1 MSFCRRIIHNLNLYF
16 YYGKIQKNVEVCKI
30 VRIKNIVSYKVFVY
44 LFILSICFIIV
55 IPSVLYYDNHSQAG
69 VCLREAK
76 NIQLAMKILFVE
88 YYGNNRNI
96 YTPNTQYGMMEDTV
110 NEILDLS
117 GAVGEITLVSWNIEE
132 RIPGKF
138 YYLTDK
144 FLVIY
149 EYDAEAKEPTWTIY
163 NSRQVMEL
171 GK

>member
-1 MSFCRRIIHNLNLYF
+1 MISL
-16 YYGKIQKNVEVCKI
+16 G
-30 VRIKNIVSYKVFVY
+30 
-44 LFILSICFIIV
+44 FIII
-55 IPSVLYYDNHSQAG
+55 IPSVLFYDNHSQAV

-76 NIQLAMKILFVE
+76 NIQLAMKILAVK
-88 YYGNNRNI
+88 YYGDNRSI
-96 YTPNTQYGMMEDTV
+96 YAPNTQYGMMEDTV

-117 GAVGEITLVSWNIEE
+117 GAVGEITLVSWNSEK

-149 EYDAEAKEPTWTIY
+149 EYDADVKEPTWTIY
-163 NSRQVMEL
+163 NIRQVMEL